1 MICWLIEGRKYGGG
15 KGDVKYVCNMH
26 AGSRHKCRNRLGV
39 RVAYRS
45 NSSEHPLY
53 TDSVII
59 QQPRASGDTDP
70 KETVHKL

>member
-1 MICWLIEGRKYGGG
+1 MEGNVGEKAMLS
-15 KGDVKYVCNMH
+15 MH
-26 AGSRHKCRNRLGV
+26 AGSKHKCRNRLGV

-59 QQPRASGDTDP
+59 QPRASGDTDP